1 VTSPPSP
8 PRGNQALP
16 GSSQPAPAADPPG
29 GPASSEARS
38 AARRLRRRPSFARL
52 LSRYLALTLRQG
64 YEDSILLTASA
75 LAFVTI
81 LSLVPLLAAL
91 AFVGARV
98 FSQYPEKS
106 LEVFIQVLPYSEK
119 TITDKLREF
128 LDQAEAMH
136 GFGLAALF
144 VTTLVA
150 FGTIEET
157 FNKIWN
163 VTRRRLFRYRML
175 TFSLLLFW
183 APLLIG
189 VTFSSLILLRQS
201 SAMRE
206 LVRGSFLLH
215 VTPFLATVVGL
226 TLLYW
231 LVPSTRV
238 RFRNA
243 LAGALFGAILL
254 EILRQSFGY
263 YVEFFRGVSTVYG
276 SSAFV
281 LLFMISIELTW
292 IIVLLGSEAAYT
304 AQHFALLS
312 RGLHTH
318 PPVAARWVGLAALAF
333 LASPAGGRGRWRSG
347 DGGADGGGGDG
358 GGDGGEPSGGR
369 HRGDRRR
376 DRRQPPSSED
386 LAGHLSL
393 PARDLER
400 TLHPLLARG
409 LLHETAERGYILGR
423 DPAAL
428 RLGEIFD
435 AYEHRARRSVEHLG
449 DDLRDRLEPW
459 IAALGDARSER
470 LGALTL
476 ADLLARPF
484 CIASPASPGTP
495 PHPEPGA
502 PTGRSATPG
511 AAPPAG
517 DDAASAATPARTG

>member
-1 VTSPPSP
+1 VTQSPSP
-8 PRGNQALP
+8 PRGTR
-16 GSSQPAPAADPPG
+16 
-29 GPASSEARS
+29 RS
-38 AARRLRRRPSFARL
+38 SFAGL
-52 LSRYLALTLRQG
+52 LSRYVVLTLRQG

-106 LEVFIQVLPYSEK
+106 LEVFIQVLPYSEQ

-163 VTRRRLFRYRML
+163 VTRRRLFRYRLL

-201 SAMRE
+201 SALRE

-292 IIVLLGSEAAYT
+292 IIVLLGSEAAYA

-333 LASPAGGRGRWRSG
+333 LASPDEGGRRWRG
-347 DGGADGGGGDG
+347 RDGGADGG
-358 GGDGGEPSGGR
+358 EPSGAR
-369 HRGDRRR
+369 RRGDRRR
-376 DRRQPPSSED
+376 DRTDPPSSEE
-386 LAGHLSL
+386 LASHLSL

-428 RLGEIFD
+428 RIGEIFD

-470 LGALTL
+470 LGTLTL
-476 ADLLARPF
+476 ADLLAAP
-484 CIASPASPGTP
+484 CPVAP
-495 PHPEPGA
+495 PGA
-502 PTGRSATPG
+502 GK
-511 AAPPAG
+511 PAG
-517 DDAASAATPARTG
+517 A

>member
-1 VTSPPSP
+1 VTSPPPLPSTAPSSATAQP
-8 PRGNQALP
+8 PA
-16 GSSQPAPAADPPG
+16 
-29 GPASSEARS
+29 GPAGGEPPEPAEAGGDGATPPPQRTGRRS
-38 AARRLRRRPSFARL
+38 SFAGL
-52 LSRYLALTLRQG
+52 LGRYFVLTLRQG

-81 LSLVPLLAAL
+81 FSLVPLLAAL

-106 LEVFIQVLPYSEK
+106 LEVFIQVLPYTEK
-119 TITDKLREF
+119 TVTDKLREF

-144 VTTLVA
+144 VTTLLA

-157 FNKIWN
+157 FNKIWH
-163 VTRRRLFRYRML
+163 VTRRRPFRYRLL

-215 VTPFLATVVGL
+215 VTPFLATVAGL

-238 RFRNA
+238 RLRNA
-243 LAGALFGAILL
+243 LAGGLFGAILL

-263 YVEFFRGVSTVYG
+263 YIEFFRGVSTVYG

-312 RGLHTH
+312 RGRHTH
-318 PPVAARWVGLAALAF
+318 PPVAASWVGLAALAY
-333 LASPAGGRGRWRSG
+333 LAAPAASGGRWR
-347 DGGADGGGGDG
+347 A
-358 GGDGGEPSGGR
+358 GDGGEGGAPAR
-369 HRGDRRR
+369 AASRGERRR
-376 DRRQPPSSED
+376 QRAEPPSSED
-386 LAGHLSL
+386 LASHLSL

-423 DPAAL
+423 DPALL
-428 RLGEIFD
+428 RLSEVFD

-449 DDLRDRLEPW
+449 DDLRDRIEPW
-459 IAALGDARSER
+459 IAALADARSER
-470 LGALTL
+470 LGALSL
-476 ADLLARPF
+476 ADLVATEPAIALAD
-484 CIASPASPGTP
+484 PGKRRA
-495 PHPEPGA
+495 PG
-502 PTGRSATPG
+502 GG
-511 AAPPAG
+511 
-517 DDAASAATPARTG
+517 